1 MIVFFDSALYLGETG
16 MDKYAFSPQQ
26 LIQQDDICNDMC
38 DDICDD
44 IGHDIGSHIFV
55 DN

>member
-26 LIQQDDICNDMC
+26 LIQH

-44 IGHDIGSHIFV
+44 IANHIVVDICGCSMISE
-55 DN
+55 